1 MSTLTIALF
10 GESLAVATAA
20 DVMRSVCDRNGILAD
35 IYSLNDEVSVKSL
48 LAKIQKESPEVAI
61 VEAVALL
68 VEKKALEFA
77 GAMTVN
83 VILNGMLGSKE
94 FFGVDKM
101 DFAGIIEA
109 KDMPEL
115 GEDAENMLYALHA
128 FYKTAQQ
135 G

>member
-77 GAMTVN
+77 GR
-83 VILNGMLGSKE
+83 LDGLRRG
-94 FFGVDKM
+94 
-101 DFAGIIEA
+101 
-109 KDMPEL
+109 
-115 GEDAENMLYALHA
+115 
-128 FYKTAQQ
+128 Q
-135 G
+135 